1 MSHFTRIKTQ
11 MVEKPYLVQAL
22 KDLGYVPDEGKLYVR
37 GFGGQRSAVE
47 IRVPAGGR
55 GHDIGFRQV
64 GGTYEVVADWWG
76 IRGISRQRFVQ
87 QLVQRY
93 AYHAARAKLEEQGF
107 TLAAEETSADGSV
120 HLLLRRM
127 A

>member
-11 MVEKPYLVQAL
+11 MVEKQYLLQAL

-47 IRVPAGGR
+47 IRVPARGR

-64 GGTYEVVADWWG
+64 EGTYEVVADWWG
-76 IRGISRQRFVQ
+76 IRGINRQQFVQ

-93 AYHAARAKLEEQGF
+93 AYHAACAKLEEQGF
-107 TLAAEETSADGSV
+107 TLAAEETAADGSV
-120 HLLLRRM
+120 HLLLRRV